1 MWLVF
6 LFLIVILGIVYSKL
20 EVNLYH
26 VVVQEKDWD
35 FNTSIAFKFFGFLT
49 ICVFKIDK
57 KYIRFLHF
65 KMPYKKMISKEKM
78 KQINKDALEILKK
91 LHLQLDKV
99 NFDLRIKLV
108 DIVLKNLVI
117 ILFSSVFPNFIKNRI
132 EPKKVKYKIL
142 PDSSK
147 MSEESILLN
156 LELTGEIRLSI
167 KSLKIVKLYFENI
180 NNKIAHNKN
189 KNYGVKESF

>member
-1 MWLVF
+1 M
-6 LFLIVILGIVYSKL
+6 
-20 EVNLYH
+20 
-26 VVVQEKDWD
+26 
-35 FNTSIAFKFFGFLT
+35 LT
-49 ICVFKIDK
+49 
-57 KYIRFLHF
+57 
-65 KMPYKKMISKEKM
+65 
-78 KQINKDALEILKK
+78 
-91 LHLQLDKV
+91 
-99 NFDLRIKLV
+99 
-108 DIVLKNLVI
+108 NLVI